1 VPDALDKVQRSRCL
15 TLASANDTKAMS
27 ATGASRPRRA
37 GAASM
42 DRVQMANVMSKPGEW
57 HLLNKERNIWLPAL
71 IKYNYRLH
79 SLPFRKAGLLRG
91 W

>member
-1 VPDALDKVQRSRCL
+1 
-15 TLASANDTKAMS
+15 
-27 ATGASRPRRA
+27 
-37 GAASM
+37 M